1 MKKILMIIITS
12 IILVISSSPVYSL
25 GYEDLGDFR
34 DAYIFHIYDGW
45 GMYPVSIL
53 TFQFGI
59 IIRGVSG
66 GDIMY
71 FYGEEDL
78 PGLAKKSYEV
88 AENNYNGLIQVDVY
102 EANNLNN
109 PVSIENKI
117 VNRNSNYN
125 LENLN
130 LNLVDNKLYIIVFR
144 DERGVVLDIK
154 KIVKMN

>member
-1 MKKILMIIITS
+1 MTIITS
-12 IILVISSSPVYSL
+12 IILMISSSPVYSL
-25 GYEDLGDFR
+25 GYNDLGEFR
-34 DAYIFHIYDGW
+34 GIDTYYDISLYGVNTVYF
-45 GMYPVSIL
+45 MY
-53 TFQFGI
+53 FQFGT
-59 IIRGVSG
+59 IIRGFPG

-78 PGLAKKSYEV
+78 PGLAKKNLEISDNDQN
-88 AENNYNGLIQVDVY
+88 NNYDDLVHVNVY

-117 VNRNSNYN
+117 IYRNNNYN

-144 DERGVVLDIK
+144 DERGVVLDVK